1 METPARQDETDEEK
15 EVLVSAIGR
24 NQLCPCGSK
33 KKTKHCC
40 GVPHGP
46 SEAELA
52 KAFLAREANGAAG
65 RLIGLSDDELHDVF
79 DEMLDLPE
87 GHLSLQLP
95 LPKLLPPELEALR
108 YAIDDDDPDA
118 VDEHLEPA
126 LKLVDNPQ
134 QRTGLARAV
143 LALADGGILDA
154 AVADAALLDL
164 DSHPASALMGAS
176 LLQALSVSVGASR
189 TPAGLLVVSR

>member
-1 METPARQDETDEEK
+1 
-15 EVLVSAIGR
+15 VSAIGR
-24 NQLCPCGSK
+24 NQRCPCGSE

-46 SEAELA
+46 SDTELA
-52 KAFLAREANGAAG
+52 KAFLATEARDRAR
-65 RLIGLSDDELHDVF
+65 RLICLSEDELHELF

-87 GHLSLQLP
+87 RHLSLQLP

-118 VDEHLEPA
+118 ADEHLGPA
-126 LKLVDNPQ
+126 LKRVDKPQ
-134 QRTGLARAV
+134 QRAGLARAV
-143 LALADGGILDA
+143 IALADVGIIDS
-154 AVADAALLDL
+154 AVADAAILDL
-164 DSHPASALMGAS
+164 DSHGTSALMRES
-176 LLQALSVSVGASR
+176 LFHALSVSVGASR